1 MRTLSVLKWVPPFAR
16 GSVKEFRVR
25 WALEEAGLPYEEK
38 VLTPEDQNAPGY
50 RAVQPFGQVPVVE
63 EDGFEMFESGAI
75 VLRIAEKCEA
85 LMPADAQGRALTM
98 QWVFAALTSV
108 QPAVAEVAALD
119 FFYPQEEWA
128 KLRRPSAEEFLQR
141 RLGQISGRLE
151 GREWLEDRFTAGDLM
166 MVTVLRDLRH
176 RDFIAKMPVLD
187 AYVKRAEARPA
198 FKKALADHMALYAEA
213 AKAEAAE

>member
-1 MRTLSVLKWVPPFAR
+1 MIRLSVLKWVPPFAR

-25 WALEEAGLPYEEK
+25 WALEEAGLAYEER
-38 VLTPEDQNAPGY
+38 VLAPEDQDAAAY
-50 RAVQPFGQVPVVE
+50 RAVQPFGQVPVLE
-63 EDGFEMFESGAI
+63 EDGFAMFESGAI
-75 VLRIAEKCEA
+75 MLRIAEKSDA
-85 LMPADAQGRALTM
+85 LMPADEKGRARTM

-119 FFYPQEEWA
+119 FFYPEEEWA
-128 KLRRPSAEEFLQR
+128 KMRRPGAEEFLQR
-141 RLGQISGRLE
+141 RLGQLSGRLE

-176 RDFIAKMPVLD
+176 RDFVAGFPVLD
-187 AYVKRAEARPA
+187 QYVKRAEARPA

-213 AKAEAAE
+213 TKAEAAE

>member
-1 MRTLSVLKWVPPFAR
+1 MVRFSVLKWVPPFAR

-25 WALEEAGLPYEEK
+25 WALEEAGLPYEEE
-38 VLTPEDQNAPGY
+38 VLTPEDQASAVY
-50 RAVQPFGQVPVVE
+50 RERQIFGQVPVLE
-63 EDGFEMFESGAI
+63 DDGFEMFESGAI
-75 VLRIAEKCEA
+75 VLHLAEKHEV
-85 LMPADAQGRALTM
+85 LMPHDEQGRARTM
-98 QWVFAALTSV
+98 QWVLAALTSI

-176 RDFIAKMPVLD
+176 RDFISKFPPLE

-198 FKKALADHMALYAEA
+198 FQRALADHMALYAEA